1 MNNNFYKDPIIERI
15 RDILEKNCVKELKGR
30 FYFGEPVMVAKNS
43 LPLCFMEY
51 TEQNVE
57 DSAAFEI
64 TTNLTVKLTVAV
76 DLTRDL
82 TTNAKNINSFA
93 TLHRIV
99 CGRNEKMQLLPDS
112 IMGILVKNQDA
123 GYLGE
128 RVALNL
134 GGSGVKME
142 YGYGERG
149 DGIFTRELSLNFGVK
164 IVESLTN

>member
-1 MNNNFYKDPIIERI
+1 MNNNFYKDPVLERI
-15 RDILEKNCVKELKGR
+15 KDILEKNCVKELKGR
-30 FYFGEPVMVAKNS
+30 FYFGEPVIVAKNS

-51 TEQNVE
+51 TEQDVE

-112 IMGILVKNQDA
+112 IM
-123 GYLGE
+123 
-128 RVALNL
+128 
-134 GGSGVKME
+134 
-142 YGYGERG
+142 
-149 DGIFTRELSLNFGVK
+149 
-164 IVESLTN
+164 